1 MTWLW
6 LGFFFFLLLGHGCV
20 ARAGMVWAS
29 FFFLFFLNGTEFDT
43 VSKSCITE
51 FGFQIWV

>member
-1 MTWLW
+1 MVVARFL
-6 LGFFFFLLLGHGCV
+6 FFL
-20 ARAGMVWAS
+20 AS
-29 FFFLFFLNGTEFDT
+29 WSRVRSKGGDSVGFLFLPFFLNGTEFDT